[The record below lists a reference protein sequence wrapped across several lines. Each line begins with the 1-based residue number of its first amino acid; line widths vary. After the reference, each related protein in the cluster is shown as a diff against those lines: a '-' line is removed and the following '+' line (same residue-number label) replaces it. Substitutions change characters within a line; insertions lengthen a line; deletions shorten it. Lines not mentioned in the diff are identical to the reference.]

1 MKRSKIAGILFVL
14 CAYTCYAQISVN
26 ADPRD
31 VSRKKEID
39 DVRYRFTYRTSFA
52 EDTLGKA
59 RYRDNQALE
68 IGKSRLRYY
77 SLFAETMDSTQFR
90 HATGQ
95 RKGSSFSLKEDL
107 NPGEVGQ
114 YEDLFIDLQT
124 AEMTVFDGIE
134 KKTYRY
140 SEPAPVIGWTLTG
153 RSGEV
158 LGYACHEAVA
168 DFRGRTWH
176 AWFAYD
182 IPLRYG
188 PWKLGGLPGLILK
201 AEDADGLFT
210 YELIGMEQPAGE
222 KMYRYEI
229 PSISCKREDILKIN
243 DLRWKDPEKHA
254 TSNGRSGFVSL
265 RLDPVSGKM
274 QKMTAAEYA
283 ASMPYIPQRELE

>member
-1 MKRSKIAGILFVL
+1 MKSKRIIGILFVL
-14 CAYTCYAQISVN
+14 CACTGYAQISVN

-39 DVRYRFTYRTSFA
+39 DVRYRFIYRTSFA
-52 EDTLGKA
+52 EDTLGKS
-59 RYRDNQALE
+59 RYYDNQMLE
-68 IGKSRLRYY
+68 IGKTHLRYY
-77 SLFAETMDSTQFR
+77 SIFAETMDSTQFR
-90 HATGQ
+90 HATGL
-95 RKGSSFSLKEDL
+95 RKGGSFSLKEDL

-114 YEDLFIDLQT
+114 YEDLFIDLRT
-124 AEMTVFDGIE
+124 AEMTVFNGIE

-140 SEPAPVIGWTLTG
+140 AEPVPAIAWNLTG
-153 RSGEV
+153 KGGEL
-158 LGYACHEAVA
+158 LGYACYEAVA

-176 AWFAYD
+176 VWFTYD

-210 YELIGMEQPAGE
+210 YELIGMQQPTGE
-222 KMYRYEI
+222 KLYRYEI
-229 PSISCKREDILKIN
+229 PVISCKREDILKIN

-254 TSNGRSGFVSL
+254 TTNGRTGFVSL

-283 ASMPYIPQRELE
+283 ASVPYIPQRELK